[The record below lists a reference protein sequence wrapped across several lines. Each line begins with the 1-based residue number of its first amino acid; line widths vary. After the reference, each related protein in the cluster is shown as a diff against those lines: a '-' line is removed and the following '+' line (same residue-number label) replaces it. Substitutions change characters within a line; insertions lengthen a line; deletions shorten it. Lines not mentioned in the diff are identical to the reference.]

1 MGDVGLGEKFPHPML
16 WDWLIALQRA
26 WGVLYSPLEI
36 LLILQS
42 AASTWVVVS
51 TRRGMSSQL
60 NLEIVRRET
69 GGDEPSSHQKILPV
83 TGTKVACV
91 WRGRGLS
98 GRS

>member
-1 MGDVGLGEKFPHPML
+1 MGDVGLGEKFPHPMV
-16 WDWLIALQRA
+16 WDILIALQRA
-26 WGVLYSPLEI
+26 WGILYSPLEM

-42 AASTWVVVS
+42 AASTWVVVL
-51 TRRGMSSQL
+51 TRKGMSSQL
-60 NLEIVRRET
+60 NLDKVRKLT
-69 GGDEPSSHQKILPV
+69 GGDEPSSQKKILPV